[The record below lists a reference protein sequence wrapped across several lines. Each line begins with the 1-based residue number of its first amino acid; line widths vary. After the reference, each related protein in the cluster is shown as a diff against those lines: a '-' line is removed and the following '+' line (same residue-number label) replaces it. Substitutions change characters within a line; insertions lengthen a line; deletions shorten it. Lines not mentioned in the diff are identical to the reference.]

1 MSGLRRGRRVSLVD
15 PRPFGDTA
23 VLFAVRAPDAAGRL
37 SEAVR
42 SAGVPGVVDV
52 VGGLES
58 VLVHFDPNRCDA
70 DALAPDLVRI
80 RARRAG
86 RSRRTV
92 VLRSCFDGPDLEE
105 VGRLSG
111 LGAEGVRHALC
122 SSALRVSFLG
132 FTPGFAYLSGL
143 PGSLETVP
151 RRASPR
157 QRVPAGSV
165 ALAGGHAAVYPQATP
180 GGWQL
185 VGRTDAVLFDP
196 DVSPYAVLRPGDAV
210 RFEAVEP
217 GELTA
222 PSVAPGPPARRAEQ
236 GVFTVHSAG
245 TLTTLQ
251 DRGRLG
257 FAHLGVPRAGA
268 ADPVSYSLANAL
280 LGNLSGSACLEVT
293 AAGPELVCR
302 RETYVAVVGGDVAVT
317 LDRRPVGNGR
327 VVPVAPGQRL
337 QVGQTG
343 RDLRAYVAVRGGF
356 ATPAVLGSRSSDRL
370 VGLGGGP
377 LAPGDELAAGE
388 PAGPMADHLRPEVDA
403 SSPDRR
409 VLRVLP
415 FGSGWSDP
423 LFGPLFSVEPASDRV
438 GIRLRALDH
447 TPVAVPAGPGVSA
460 GTTTGTVQVPP
471 DGNPVVLGPDHA
483 TVGGYPVG
491 GVVISADW
499 AELGRCRPGDRLQL
513 VPVDDGEADVARR
526 ALERSRSGAVVGQYP
541 LRAD

>member
-1 MSGLRRGRRVSLVD
+1 MIGLRLGRRVSLID

-23 VLFAVRAPDAAGRL
+23 VVFAVRAPDAAGAL
-37 SEAVR
+37 AEAVR

-58 VLVHFDPNRCDA
+58 VLVHFDPDRCDA
-70 DALAPDLVRI
+70 EGLAHDLVGI
-80 RARRAG
+80 RARRTG
-86 RSRRTV
+86 RNRRTV
-92 VLRSCFDGPDLEE
+92 VLRTCFDGPDLEE
-105 VGRLSG
+105 VGELSG
-111 LGAEGVRHALC
+111 LGSEGVRRALC
-122 SSALRVSFLG
+122 SVALRVSFLG

-143 PGSLETVP
+143 PGSLATVP
-151 RRASPR
+151 RRHSPR

-185 VGRTDAVLFDP
+185 VGRSDAVLFDP
-196 DVSPYAVLRPGDAV
+196 DVPPYAVLRPGDTV

-217 GELTA
+217 EELAA
-222 PSVAPGPPARRAEQ
+222 PSVAPGPPVRRAEL
-236 GVFTVHSAG
+236 GVFSVHSAG

-257 FAHLGVPRAGA
+257 FAYLGVPRAGA

-280 LGNLSGSACLEVT
+280 LGNLPGSACLEVT
-293 AAGPELVCR
+293 AAGPELVCH
-302 RETYVAVVGGDVAVT
+302 RETHVAVVGGDVAVT

-356 ATPAVLGSRSSDRL
+356 ATPAVLGSQSSDRL

-388 PAGPMADHLRPEVDA
+388 PVGFMADHLRPEA
-403 SSPDRR
+403 AAGSPDRR

-415 FGSGWSDP
+415 FGSGWSDQ
-423 LFGPLFSVEPASDRV
+423 LFGPVFSVEPASDRV
-438 GIRLRALDH
+438 GIRLSALDH
-447 TPVAVPAGPGVSA
+447 APVAGPAGPGVSA

-499 AELGRCRPGDRLQL
+499 GELGRCRPGDRVEL
-513 VPVDDGEADVARR
+513 VPVDAGEADAARR
-526 ALERSRSGAVVGQYP
+526 ALERSRFAAVVGQYP